1 MRLLGL
7 LKLFKIEYNDGLRKQ
22 ILGLWRC
29 SVGKD
34 LNLNPRHLHETPVKA
49 TDSCNPGTAG
59 QRAADFEGL
68 LASLL
73 SPSSTLWFKDRPHL
87 KGLKQRAIKMPCST
101 LHTGTYLHIH
111 MRPPSHVF
119 NAKSLAA
126 NQKEARFLI
135 C

>member
-68 LASLL
+68 LAS
-73 SPSSTLWFKDRPHL
+73 
-87 KGLKQRAIKMPCST
+87 
-101 LHTGTYLHIH
+101 YL
-111 MRPPSHVF
+111 
-119 NAKSLAA
+119 AQA
-126 NQKEARFLI
+126 ARFGSRTDPILRD
-135 C
+135 